1 LHADAKLRRFTP
13 HEEIDRKTRRRL
25 LVLEEDY
32 RFTMAGEA
40 AARVIRRGGSAVVGG
55 HGEQQGLATHWEL
68 WMFAMSGLSPLEA
81 LRAATLGG
89 AEAIGFASDL
99 GSIEAGKLADLVV
112 LNRNPLENIRATT
125 DIRYVMKNGVLLDGE
140 TLDQLWPEKRSFPAF
155 YWHRQD
161 EELRRR
167 RPPSPTP

>member
-1 LHADAKLRRFTP
+1 
-13 HEEIDRKTRRRL
+13 
-25 LVLEEDY
+25 
-32 RFTMAGEA
+32 
-40 AARVIRRGGSAVVGG
+40 
-55 HGEQQGLATHWEL
+55 
-68 WMFAMSGLSPLEA
+68 MFAMSGLSPLEA

-89 AEAIGFASDL
+89 AETMGFASDL
-99 GSIEAGKLADLVV
+99 ASIEAGKLADLVV
-112 LNRNPLENIRATT
+112 LNRNPLENIRVTT

-140 TLDQLWPEKRSFPAF
+140 TLDQLWPEKKRFPLF